1 MFALWLANLQPLR
14 LTYNFLLENISFWTY
29 CERRIPFGLI
39 VTLVA
44 ENYLVSTLRS
54 KIMVVKLPERS
65 KLLHWRACLPT
76 RTIHPAKVT

>member
-1 MFALWLANLQPLR
+1 MFTLWLANLQPLW

-29 CERRIPFGLI
+29 CERRIPFGFI

-44 ENYLVSTLRS
+44 EYLVSTLRS
-54 KIMVVKLPERS
+54 IVIVVKLPERS

-76 RTIHPAKVT
+76 RTIHPATVT